1 MDPLLGPLCV
11 VELATRMPPSAVRTW
26 VLLRQG
32 VSVVSRRFYVRPG
45 RLVRSLTEQ
54 TEGSLHNGGAE
65 RVRRAGDL
73 LSRDHGTPVAPF
85 RPDIGEAALSGVK
98 MHDTALRILVVD
110 QNVTRASILEEGL
123 REAGY
128 TNVAVVRDMQN
139 LLRRIVDADP
149 DVIFIDLEN
158 PNRDVLEQ
166 MFQVS
171 RCVRRPIAMFVDH
184 SDTEMIRAAVE
195 SGVSAYVVD
204 GLRKERVKSILD
216 TAVSRFNAFNQLRDE
231 LDRARQELEERKII
245 ERAKGIL
252 MRDRGLSEEAAYALL
267 RKAAMNENR
276 RVAEV
281 AQSLVTAS
289 RLLK

>member
-1 MDPLLGPLCV
+1 
-11 VELATRMPPSAVRTW
+11 MP
-26 VLLRQG
+26 
-32 VSVVSRRFYVRPG
+32 
-45 RLVRSLTEQ
+45 
-54 TEGSLHNGGAE
+54 
-65 RVRRAGDL
+65 
-73 LSRDHGTPVAPF
+73 
-85 RPDIGEAALSGVK
+85 
-98 MHDTALRILVVD
+98 DTALRILVVD

-128 TNVAVVRDMQN
+128 VNVAVVRDMQN
-139 LLRRIVDADP
+139 LLRRIIDTDP

-171 RCVRRPIAMFVDH
+171 RCVRRPIAMFVDQ

-195 SGVSAYVVD
+195 SGVGAYVVD
-204 GLRKERVKSILD
+204 GLRKERIKSILD
-216 TAVSRFNAFNQLRDE
+216 TAVSRFNAFSQLRDE
-231 LDRARQELEERKII
+231 LDRAKQELEERKLI

-276 RVAEV
+276 RLAEV
-281 AQSLVTAS
+281 AQSLITAT